1 MKTKRIQFFPFIF
14 LAVLLVMTP
23 FLMAYAPALEAAP
36 VVDSFFDGFTAAEIF
51 LLIGAAIVGAVQG
64 AFPKLSLFDL
74 VKRIFKVEDQVANI
88 VLWVFAGL
96 LGLLALFV
104 TGYFSNGISFTLEML
119 VALWGTIYAFS
130 QKGFKW
136 FKGLEKPDVSPVLEE
151 GTPWAMP
158 PEAMP
163 DPLEPN
169 VKEEKVVEGL

>member
-1 MKTKRIQFFPFIF
+1 MKAKRIQFLPFII

-23 FLMAYAPALEAAP
+23 FLMAFSPAQEAIP
-36 VVDSFFDGFTAAEIF
+36 VGGSFFDGFSAAEVF

-74 VKRIFKVEDQVANI
+74 VKKVTKLEDQAANF
-88 VLWVFAGL
+88 VLWGLSGL
-96 LGLLALFV
+96 LGLLALYV
-104 TGYFSNGISFTLEML
+104 TGYFSGGISFTLEML

-136 FKGLEKPDVSPVLEE
+136 FKGLEKPDITPVLEE

-163 DPLEPN
+163 GPLEPN
-169 VKEEKVVEGL
+169 VEEEKMVEGF